1 MVSELVLAKRLHKLR
16 EYVRLLNIL
25 RSEPKERFVSEPF
38 VYGNAER
45 YLQLAIQTVLD
56 IGNHILADRKLKE
69 PGEYRDVI
77 RLLGDHG
84 FIEKDLATR
93 LLPLVGL
100 RNILVHEYMDID
112 RGRLYESIQ
121 TELGDFELFARQV
134 GKLL

>member
-25 RSEPKERFVSEPF
+25 RSEPKERFISEPF

-45 YLQLAIQTVLD
+45 YLQLAIQTALD
-56 IGNHILADRKLKE
+56 IGNHILADRKFKE
-69 PGEYRDVI
+69 PDEYRDVI
-77 RLLGDHG
+77 RMLGEHG
-84 FIEKDLATR
+84 VIEKDLAAR

-121 TELGDFELFARQV
+121 NELEDFELFARQV